1 MTGQSLWVAFGK
13 VGGTGADRA
22 GKRVNEENR
31 GGCIGLSYR
40 KIGVLLSVYFSDLTR
55 RPVYIDKAL
64 FGCLSQFVNSPFC
77 PSIYKCVYIIETSYF
92 ILLFKTI
99 VHRIS
104 FSFNLAF
111 P

>member
-64 FGCLSQFVNSPFC
+64 LAVCHNLSIHHFVLLFIN
-77 PSIYKCVYIIETSYF
+77 VF
-92 ILLFKTI
+92 ILLKLLILFYRSKQ
-99 VHRIS
+99 
-104 FSFNLAF
+104 
-111 P
+111 

>member
-40 KIGVLLSVYFSDLTR
+40 K
-55 RPVYIDKAL
+55 
-64 FGCLSQFVNSPFC
+64 
-77 PSIYKCVYIIETSYF
+77 
-92 ILLFKTI
+92 
-99 VHRIS
+99 
-104 FSFNLAF
+104 
-111 P
+111 